1 MMKKTIKM
9 LALLATCAALLT
21 ACTKDDV
28 DGDTT
33 DNGGSTPQT
42 EADVP
47 DEVGFDANGASDSLF
62 SVSATH
68 QVRFSR
74 GNLQYR
80 ASTNTWRF
88 AEHQFDCIG
97 EDDTNVAYNYGGWI
111 DLFGWGTS
119 GWSSGAT
126 YYRPWDVMTQGDG
139 YFPGSD
145 WNNDLTGAYAEAD
158 WAWHNPIVNGGN
170 TSHTWRTLT
179 AEEWKYL
186 LEDRTDAANKWG
198 LATIGNMHGMVILPD
213 NWTLPAGLTF
223 VPGMDSTSTDNYSL
237 GSTYTYNEWSLME
250 AAGAIFLPAAGFRV
264 GLTGDTYH
272 YPDEKIRVF
281 GWNNGGYYWS
291 SSHYDT
297 PANGLEQSYAYEM
310 FFRERLHNSKGSM
323 LRSFGFSVRPV
334 KD

>member
-1 MMKKTIKM
+1 MKKTFKM
-9 LALLATCAALLT
+9 LAMLATCAALLT
-21 ACTKDDV
+21 ACTKDEV
-28 DGDTT
+28 DGDTA

-80 ASTNTWRF
+80 ALTNTWRF

-97 EDDTNVAYNYGGWI
+97 EDDTNVAYNYNGWI

-119 GWSSGAT
+119 GWNSGAT
-126 YYRPWDVMTQGDG
+126 YYRPWDVMTQGEG

-198 LATIGNMHGMVILPD
+198 LATIGNVHGMVILPD
-213 NWTLPAGLTF
+213 NWTLPAGLSF
-223 VPGMDSTSTDNYSL
+223 VPGMDSTMDNYSH
-237 GSTYTYNEWSLME
+237 GSTYTYSEWSLME

-272 YPDEKIRVF
+272 YPDEKVMVD
-281 GWNNGGYYWS
+281 GWNIGGDYWS

-297 PANGLEQSYAYEM
+297 PANGFEQRYAYYM
-310 FFRERLHNSKGSM
+310 FFNARRHKAKGNM
-323 LRSFGFSVRPV
+323 HRSFGFSVRPV